1 MQFSGEEHVPAGSGE
16 IALAANLEG
25 IA

>member
-1 MQFSGEEHVPAGSGE
+1 MQFSGEEQTPTSSGE
-16 IALAANLEG
+16 VALAANLEG